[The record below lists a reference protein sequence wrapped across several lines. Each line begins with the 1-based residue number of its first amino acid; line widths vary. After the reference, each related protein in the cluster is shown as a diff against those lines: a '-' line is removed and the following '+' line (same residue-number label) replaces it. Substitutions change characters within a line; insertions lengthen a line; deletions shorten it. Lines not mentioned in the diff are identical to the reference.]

1 MTGKIS
7 RPSTEPLYSGGNRKD
22 FPIITG
28 PDDSAKYTG
37 HDSATYTGHDSAKYT
52 EFVLSHLV
60 HPENIVISQSF
71 HNECVSVI
79 FAASKSYIPRPSVSC
94 ESRSDH
100 DSFIE
105 LANEKRNLEGGG
117 KSQQISCLACDEKLG
132 FGVLFM
138 TNYGTAQ
145 KILTNTS
152 DIEKERKDGFKIT
165 ACAARGSTFYA
176 IMTKD
181 TREHKGR
188 QQWFTPKSWDEAERR
203 IQENQDKKRVVTG
216 ICYSTDQKKY
226 LVVVM
231 ETSQDQIYKKFCDVA
246 DLDKWVK
253 KQYRE
258 GFHPNIIFKDP
269 TDDNTLV
276 VMVKDESRS
285 RYICKYDCK
294 VSFA

>member
-1 MTGKIS
+1 MFMTGKIS
-7 RPSTEPLYSGGNRKD
+7 RPSTEPLYSGGNRED
-22 FPIITG
+22 FPIT
-28 PDDSAKYTG
+28 
-37 HDSATYTGHDSAKYT
+37 TGHDSAKYT
-52 EFVLSHLV
+52 EFVDSHLV
-60 HPENIVISQSF
+60 HSEYIVISQSF

-79 FAASKSYIPRPSVSC
+79 FAPLKSYIPRPSVSC
-94 ESRSDH
+94 ASRSDH

-105 LANEKRNLEGGG
+105 LANEKGNLKDD

-138 TNYGTAQ
+138 TNYGSAQ

-152 DIEKERKDGFKIT
+152 DIEKESKDGFNIT

-188 QQWFTPKSWDEAERR
+188 QQWFTPKSWDEAERL
-203 IQENQDKKRVVTG
+203 IQENQDEKRVVTG
-216 ICYSTDQKKY
+216 ICYSTGQKRY

-276 VMVKDESRS
+276 AMVKDESRS
-285 RYICKYDCK
+285 LYICKYDCK